1 MKRIGETVKT
11 SVVRNF
17 LEGGRP
23 EKWTPLSPK
32 TLKKKRNKG
41 RVLMEETHLMNSVS
55 WKATARSVEV
65 GTNKVYAAIHQFGG
79 EAGRK
84 SKRVTIPARP
94 YLLVQDEDIA
104 EIRASITAHIMAA
117 EKGGR

>member
-1 MKRIGETVKT
+1 
-11 SVVRNF
+11 
-17 LEGGRP
+17 
-23 EKWTPLSPK
+23 
-32 TLKKKRNKG
+32 
-41 RVLMEETHLMNSVS
+41 MNSVS